1 MYGICVFGNWS
12 KVGYMNPLKPKV
24 DAWKQLQAE
33 MKRIQAQIDPL
44 KAELEQAVL
53 DAGGSLDVEGDTLKL
68 IEAMRESIAVKEARA
83 KFGDAAEALIKK
95 SFYTMFKV
103 N

>member
-1 MYGICVFGNWS
+1 
-12 KVGYMNPLKPKV
+12 MNPLKIKV
-24 DAWKQLQAE
+24 DAWKQLQADL
-33 MKRIQAQIDPL
+33 RAIQSKIDPL

-53 DAGGSLDVEGDTLKL
+53 EAGGVLEVDGDVLKL
-68 IEAMRESIAVKEARA
+68 IEAMRESIAVKDARA
-83 KFGDAAEALIKK
+83 KLGDAAEPLIKK